1 MSPLYVIKIGS
12 ATLEHESVFGELAE
26 LVARGARVL
35 VVAGGAAGIERHYR
49 ETGRRVPTLSLA
61 NGERVRHCPPEE
73 VPHLVDAYE
82 QVTLPLVTAGLEHHG
97 LTSFVSVAGRS
108 GLAGADTNRPV
119 RALTPTGRTRVVR
132 DHRVGVPNRVDTA
145 RITTLL
151 EAFDVVCLSP
161 PVADN
166 AGGGMLN
173 ADADVLAAVL
183 SNALGAD
190 HLRLVTGTRGLL
202 RDADDPASTVHDL
215 HPGEG
220 DAFAHGRMRQKVRA
234 AEMALDE
241 GADVA
246 VTGPHTMADPTA
258 WSRFWRLP
266 EPGDDLRLLT
276 RAASIPS
283 VSGDEHE
290 LAVYLRTWCHG
301 RGIDAHID
309 GAGNLVAE
317 RGRGERALMLLGH
330 MDTVPHHW
338 PVHWQGEELSGRGTV
353 DAKGS
358 LACFLEVLA
367 SARVPE
373 GTRLTVVGAVE
384 EEISTSRGAF
394 HVRDHQRA
402 DAVVIGEPSGSR
414 TLTLGYFGLFKLGVT
429 VTVPAGHSAGADA
442 LSAPDKLIST
452 LSELREAVLAQ
463 APDALSAIIDVGNSS
478 GLASHS
484 ARGVLNFR
492 VPPGADIETLLKTVV
507 DHTPDGVDVQ
517 VLRSTPGRSGGRTSP
532 PAKAFGRSFAHL
544 GIRPRHVVKKG
555 TSDMN
560 TLATTWDG
568 VPMVAFGPGDSSLDH
583 TDTERI
589 GADEYRRARE
599 VLSLA
604 VANWLG
610 RAAEEER

>member
-12 ATLEHESVFGELAE
+12 ATLEHENVFGELAD
-26 LVARGARVL
+26 LVARGAQVL

-49 ETGRRVPTLSLA
+49 GSGREIPSLSLA
-61 NGERVRHCPPEE
+61 NGENVRHCPPEE
-73 VPHLVDAYE
+73 IPHLVEAYE
-82 QVTLPLVTAGLEHHG
+82 QVTLPLLRAGLDHHG
-97 LTSFVSVAGRS
+97 LSSFVSVAGRS
-108 GLAGADTNRPV
+108 GLVGADTNHPV
-119 RALTPTGRTRVVR
+119 RAFTSTGRTRVVR
-132 DHRVGVPNRVDTA
+132 DHRVGVPSRVDTA
-145 RITTLL
+145 RLTTLL
-151 EAFDVVCLSP
+151 ETFDIVCLSP

-190 HLRLVTGTRGLL
+190 HLRLVTGTAGLL

-220 DAFAHGRMRQKVRA
+220 GVFAHGRMRQKVRA
-234 AEMALDE
+234 AEMALAK

-246 VTGPHTMADPTA
+246 VAGPHTMADPSG

-266 EPGDDLRLLT
+266 DPGDDLRLLA

-283 VSGDEHE
+283 VSGDERE
-290 LAVYLRTWCHG
+290 LAVYLRTWC
-301 RGIDAHID
+301 REQGIDAYID

-317 RGRGERALMLLGH
+317 RGHGERTLMLLGH

-338 PVHWQGEELSGRGTV
+338 PVRWQEDELSGRGTV

-367 SARVPE
+367 SARIPE
-373 GTRLTVVGAVE
+373 GTRLVAVGAVE

-442 LSAPDKLIST
+442 LSAPDKLLTT
-452 LSELREAVLAQ
+452 LSGLREAVLAQ
-463 APDALSAIIDVGNSS
+463 APDALSAVIDLSNSS

-484 ARGVLNFR
+484 ATGVLNFR
-492 VPPGADIETLLKTVV
+492 VPPGTDIEELLKTVV
-507 DHTPDGVDVQ
+507 DRTPDGVDVQ
-517 VLRSTPGRSGGRTSP
+517 VLRATPGRSGGRTSP
-532 PAKAFGRSFAHL
+532 PARAFGRSFTHL

-589 GADEYRRARE
+589 GADEYREARE
-599 VLSLA
+599 VLSRA
-604 VANWLG
+604 VANWLD
-610 RAAEEER
+610 RAAGEER